1 MKVGVDAR
9 ALLAGRGVARF
20 TRGLLAALADGHG
33 EDEWLAFVPGRTPVA
48 PVHPRVT
55 LVRHHLGGRALFGA
69 AAVARRPTLAGLLGG
84 VDVAW
89 LPAPAPVAPGAP
101 YVLTVH
107 DRSWERRPQDFS
119 AYERA
124 WHRLARPRAL
134 ARAAAAVTADSRA
147 VAGELR
153 AAWGVDA
160 MVVSPGVDGGPTT
173 APAREPVAAPGR
185 YLLFVGARD
194 PRKGLDVARAAHERA
209 RARGLDAE
217 LVVVGDGL
225 RRVDDA
231 ELAAL
236 YARALAVVAPSYL
249 EGFGLVALEAAAHGT
264 PAVVS
269 DLPCFAE
276 TLGDAALRVAVGDA
290 GALADALLR
299 IVGDDALRARLGA
312 AARERAALYTW
323 ERAAAALHPLL
334 ARAAA

>member
-20 TRGLLAALADGHG
+20 TRGLLVALADGYG
-33 EDEWLAFVPGRTPVA
+33 DDEWLAFVPGRTPVE

-55 LVRHHLGGRALFGA
+55 LVRHRLGGRALFGA

-84 VDVAW
+84 VDVVW

-107 DRSWERRPQDFS
+107 DRSWERRPRDFS
-119 AYERA
+119 SYERA
-124 WHRLARPRAL
+124 WHVLARPRAL
-134 ARAAAAVTADSRA
+134 ARGAAAVTADSHA
-147 VAGELR
+147 VAAELR
-153 AAWGVDA
+153 AAWGVRA
-160 MVVSPGVDGGPTT
+160 AVVSPGVDG
-173 APAREPVAAPGR
+173 APSPAAAPGRDPAAAR

-194 PRKGLDVARAAHERA
+194 PRKALDVATAAHARA
-209 RARGLDAE
+209 RARGLDAG

-236 YARALAVVAPSYL
+236 YASALAVVAPSHL
-249 EGFGLVALEAAAHGT
+249 EGFGLPPLEAAAHGT
-264 PAVVS
+264 HAVVT

-276 TLGDAALRVAVGDA
+276 TLGDAALRVPVGDV
-290 GALADALLR
+290 GALANALVR
-299 IVGDDALRARLGA
+299 IGGDDALRARLGA
-312 AARERAALYTW
+312 AARERAPLYTW